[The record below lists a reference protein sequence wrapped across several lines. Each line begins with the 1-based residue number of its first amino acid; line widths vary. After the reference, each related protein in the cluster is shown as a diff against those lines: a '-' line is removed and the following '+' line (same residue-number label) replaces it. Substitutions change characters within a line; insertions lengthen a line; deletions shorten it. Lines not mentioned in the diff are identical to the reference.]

1 MRRGRSLEKKR
12 QMAWR
17 GVASL
22 LVLLAW
28 VIFIVVFTLLWAP
41 NLSLFQNIVILIA
54 SLVAAFVVV
63 GIMWML
69 YGMRYGWE
77 S

>member
-1 MRRGRSLEKKR
+1 MEKKR

-28 VIFIVVFTLLWAP
+28 VIFIVVFALLWAP